1 MKSSSPLTF
10 SDGALVAMAIYS
22 LYQDYLGLDGYI
34 HYLHKGW
41 MPSEFSVPL
50 ALLAIAYVI
59 YQGVRQA
66 IHAKSFNYAGM
77 LRTRAVEPEDIDTFI
92 GIWHSTPSWDRR
104 TLPKFLGITE
114 GEYARWVENDSLYEI
129 RTKYYGK
136 SF

>member
-10 SDGALVAMAIYS
+10 TDGALSALALYS
-22 LYQDYLGLDGYI
+22 LYQDYLGLEGYI
-34 HYLHKGW
+34 QFIQGGW
-41 MPSEFSVPL
+41 MPSGFSVPL
-50 ALLAIAYVI
+50 AVLCLIYVI
-59 YQGVRQA
+59 YQGVRRA
-66 IHAKSFNYAGM
+66 SHAKSFNYVGM
-77 LRTRAVEPEDIDTFI
+77 LRTRAVEPESIDTFI

-114 GEYARWVENDSLYEI
+114 GEYARWVENSNLYEI